1 MRLSAR
7 QLAARMTRRG
17 LAWGGMVGGTGDA
30 YPLGLI
36 VGQDVAS
43 PSDHHLRQVARV
55 FHIAGNLPITHVCVR
70 HARSSVE
77 RGAAVEVEL
86 AHERLG
92 QGRAHDDVQIARVDD
107 DLVIGDH
114 GLELR
119 DH

>member
-43 PSDHHLRQVARV
+43 PSDHPGEFGL
-55 FHIAGNLPITHVCVR
+55 AGAQRNHSLLFR
-70 HARSSVE
+70 H
-77 RGAAVEVEL
+77 
-86 AHERLG
+86 
-92 QGRAHDDVQIARVDD
+92 
-107 DLVIGDH
+107 
-114 GLELR
+114 R
-119 DH
+119 DN